1 MEVNRREGNA
11 VMPSLIVKPVETRRE
26 QKQFVQFPWS
36 LYQDDPNWVPPL
48 RANLKELVG
57 FRPHPFHDVA
67 DVQPLLALR
76 EGEVVGRIAAILN
89 HTHNQYYNEQRGFFG
104 FFECVNDQVVA
115 DALFDAARQ
124 WLADR
129 DAQVMRGP
137 VNPSLNYE
145 CGLLIQGFDTPP
157 TFQMTYNPDY
167 YPQLLERYGFQKCQ
181 DLYAFWGHVDMLA
194 SLDKKLEFI
203 VDEAT
208 RRFRLE
214 LRYLDQTRF
223 REEVRTFL
231 DIYNQSLVG
240 TWGFTPLSE
249 GEIEHVSASL
259 RHLIVP
265 QLTSVAEVDGRP
277 VAAAFGLLD
286 YNPRIRQIDGR
297 LFPFGFIRLLTRR
310 RQLRRIRLISTNV
323 LPEYQRWGLGLVI
336 LARLVPEALQWG
348 IQEAEFSWVLESN
361 HLSYK
366 SLKRGGA
373 QLSKTYRIYDYPS
386 TDLPQDESQAA
397 SLSAHGP

>member
-1 MEVNRREGNA
+1 
-11 VMPSLIVKPVETRRE
+11 MPNLIVKPVETKRE
-26 QKQFVQFPWS
+26 QKQFVQFPWN
-36 LYQDDPNWVPPL
+36 LYRDDPHWIPPL
-48 RANLKELVG
+48 KANLEELVG
-57 FRPHPFHDVA
+57 FKPHPFHDVA
-67 DVQPLLALR
+67 DVQAFLAVR
-76 EGEVVGRIAAILN
+76 EGEVCGRILAILN
-89 HTHNQYYNEQRGFFG
+89 RTHIEYYNERRGFFG
-104 FFECVNDQVVA
+104 FFESVNDQVVA
-115 DALFDAARQ
+115 DALFEAARQ
-124 WLADR
+124 WLAER
-129 DAQVMRGP
+129 DVHLMRGP
-137 VNPSLNYE
+137 VNPSQNYE
-145 CGLLIQGFDTPP
+145 CGLLVQGFDSPP

-167 YPQLLERYGFQKCQ
+167 YPQLLERYGFQKAQ

-203 VDEAT
+203 IAEAT

-214 LRYLDQTRF
+214 LRYLDPTRF

-231 DIYNQSLVG
+231 DIYNASLG
-240 TWGFTPLSE
+240 GSWGFTPLSE
-249 GEIEHVSASL
+249 GEIEHISGSL

-277 VAAAFGLLD
+277 VAASFGLLD
-286 YNPRIRQIDGR
+286 YNPRIRQINGR

-310 RQLRRIRLISTNV
+310 RRIKRIRLISTNV

-336 LARLVPEALQWG
+336 LARLVPQVLEWG

-373 QLSKTYRIYDYPS
+373 KLTKTYRIYDYPAAESPPAS
-386 TDLPQDESQAA
+386 T
-397 SLSAHGP
+397 